1 MFSSLDERQDDD
13 EDLLSPNLDV
23 ILNDVFEPT
32 VVNGKIESESSNQD
46 YPSDDEGDY
55 APDSD
60 DCSI

>member
-1 MFSSLDERQDDD
+1 MDERQDD

-32 VVNGKIESESSNQD
+32 VVNGKLENDSTNQL